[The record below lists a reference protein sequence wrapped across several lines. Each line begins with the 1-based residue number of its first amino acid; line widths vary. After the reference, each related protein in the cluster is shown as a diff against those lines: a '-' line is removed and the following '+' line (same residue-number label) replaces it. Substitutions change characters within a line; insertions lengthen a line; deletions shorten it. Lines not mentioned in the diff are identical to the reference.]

1 MGILQNTGI
10 EKSGFMKR
18 VLSLILALLLVTALA
33 AAPLEALAAGRK
45 PADSRNGVARIL
57 SIYYSEGAYAT
68 GSGLA
73 VGEEGQPSN
82 IFITNYHV
90 VEDADEVYI
99 LLDND
104 WDLSVS
110 AFGGTDDNVHA
121 VKCDVISTGPQDFAI
136 LRAARVIDE
145 RVSLPL
151 MLSHQ
156 ANPGD
161 QIYALGYPG
170 VSDTVTHDLTA
181 DIDSMTLTSGTIS
194 RFVNYET
201 QNSRAI
207 QIDADINH
215 GNSGGPLITEEGFVI
230 GLNTWGVG
238 NEDGTVNLALEIDY
252 VIDRLNELINSGTL
266 SGFTFTLIT
275 ERPEEQPQP
284 QGTGPAAAPQEAP
297 ASKGTNI
304 LLWVAIGIGLI
315 AIISV
320 FVLKASIDKIRQ
332 RTMSRR
338 AIAIPDPV
346 PKTDPQPK
354 DEKKE
359 EAPVAATVPQKPLVS
374 PPVHE
379 HAGAEGMAPK
389 VGPAAPSFVLVG
401 ISGQFAGRKMGIGK
415 ELRIGRSQGCDIQ
428 FSGEV
433 PGISGSHCSVAPHAN
448 GVVLMDLG
456 STYGT
461 LMPNGTKLNPNQKY
475 LLKAGDMFCL
485 ANPKQAF
492 RVEAIGAGA
501 PAAAAPAAPAPRGSG
516 FVLSAVEGQF
526 AGRKMQ
532 LTKPVRMG
540 RGQGCDI
547 QYPGTVPGISGNH
560 CMLTPTAE
568 GVVLTDL
575 GSSYGTY
582 LSNGTKLVP
591 NKQYL
596 LKKGDS
602 FCLANQNQ
610 RFTIE

>member
-1 MGILQNTGI
+1 
-10 EKSGFMKR
+10 MKR

-230 GLNTWGVG
+230 GLNSWGSG
-238 NEDGTVNLALEIDY
+238 NEDGSVNLAIEIDY
-252 VIDRLNELINSGTL
+252 VVDRLDQLIDNGTL
-266 SGFTFTLIT
+266 SGFEYTLLT
-275 ERPEEQPQP
+275 ERPDPETEE
-284 QGTGPAAAPQEAP
+284 EEE
-297 ASKGTNI
+297 TNI
-304 LLWVAIGIGLI
+304 LLWVAIGVGVVAL
-315 AIISV
+315 ISV
-320 FVLKASIDKIRQ
+320 FVLKASIDKIRRQ

-338 AIAIPDPV
+338 VTPAPAPV
-346 PKTDPQPK
+346 PAPAPKTDPAPAPQDAPAVTVIEPVNIK
-354 DEKKE
+354 PNVPP
-359 EAPVAATVPQKPLVS
+359 APVNIPTPA
-374 PPVHE
+374 
-379 HAGAEGMAPK
+379 
-389 VGPAAPSFVLVG
+389 PAASAAFAVVG
-401 ISGQFAGRKMGIGK
+401 VKGKFAGQRFPV
-415 ELRIGRSQGCDIQ
+415 GREMRVGRNPGSDILYP
-428 FSGEV
+428 GDV
-433 PGISGSHCSVAPHAN
+433 PGISGNHCTLAPRDN
-448 GVVLMDLG
+448 GVVLIDVG
-456 STYGT
+456 STYGSY
-461 LMPNGTKLNPNQKY
+461 LPNGTKLNPNQKY
-475 LLKAGDMFCL
+475 LFKAGDVFCL
-485 ANPKQAF
+485 GTKDQMF
-492 RVEAIGAGA
+492 RIEPVGG
-501 PAAAAPAAPAPRGSG
+501 AAPKAAPSGSAAYTLAG
-516 FVLSAVEGQF
+516 TGGHF
-526 AGRKMQ
+526 AGRKMA
-532 LTKPVRMG
+532 LNKPIRIG
-540 RGQGCDI
+540 RAPGSDI
-547 QYPGTVPGISGNH
+547 LYPSNVPGISGNH
-560 CMLTPTAE
+560 CTLTPTAE
-568 GVVLTDL
+568 GVVLVDQ
-575 GSSYGTY
+575 GSTYGTY
-582 LSNGTKLVP
+582 QPNGTKLEP
-591 NKQYL
+591 NRKYL

-602 FCLANQNQ
+602 FCLGNATQ